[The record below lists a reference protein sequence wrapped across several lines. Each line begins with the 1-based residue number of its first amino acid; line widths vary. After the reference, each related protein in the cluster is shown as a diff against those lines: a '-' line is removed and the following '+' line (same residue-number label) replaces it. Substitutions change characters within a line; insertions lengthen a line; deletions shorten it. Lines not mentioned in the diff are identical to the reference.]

1 MIYCNPLFAVFL
13 WGNPRLKEVWLV
25 TMKKAFWVYIALVL
39 SAIMLSSC
47 SRPPSQPE
55 ESVVQIGQPA
65 PKFKLSDLNGK
76 EVSLDQYR
84 GKIVM
89 LDFWATWCGPCRM
102 TMPMLENLEKEYKN
116 SLVLLAINLQDP
128 KDVVSDYA
136 KKQALHSRILLDEQG
151 SIGSLYGTDQIPI
164 QFLIDKNGIVRH
176 IQTGYLEGVTAP
188 ELRAAIA
195 KLL

>member
-1 MIYCNPLFAVFL
+1 VTKKEAVFIFI
-13 WGNPRLKEVWLV
+13 V
-25 TMKKAFWVYIALVL
+25 LVL

-47 SRPPSQPE
+47 SRPTSQPE

-65 PKFKLSDLNGK
+65 PKFKLPDLNGQ
-76 EVSLDQYR
+76 EVTLDQYK

-89 LDFWATWCGPCRM
+89 LDFWATWCTPCQM
-102 TMPMLENLEKEYKN
+102 TMPVLENLEKEYKS

-128 KDVVSDYA
+128 KDVVVDYA
-136 KKQALHSRILLDEQG
+136 KKQALTSRILLDEPGSVG
-151 SIGSLYGTDQIPI
+151 SIYGTDGIPM
-164 QFLIDKNGIVRH
+164 QFLLDKKGIVRH
-176 IQTGYLEGVTAP
+176 IQQGYHPRMAG